1 MECACVAGYRMN
13 SDDDPTPSASTDAR
27 PIEPLSAARDSN
39 ETLPYPSPP
48 VGVFGSIDASR
59 AWDDVSRQ
67 VELLLAA
74 WTGSEPPALAA
85 FVPAEP
91 AALRRL
97 TLIELVKVDLARRWA
112 LPNLRRRVES
122 YLEEFPELAC
132 VGSVPC
138 DLIYEEFFVRK
149 QAGEVIDKS
158 EYFRRFPRQVDELGR
173 LLRLEDASCHST
185 AQVHDQRRRDLDVG
199 QSLDDFDLL
208 TRVGQ
213 GAFATVYLA
222 RQRSMQRLVALKVS
236 ADQGNEPQTMAQLD
250 HPHIVRVY
258 DQRLLS
264 SRGLRLLYMQ
274 YVPGGTLK
282 TLVDKVRETP
292 AAERSGKLLYL
303 AVDGEL
309 AERGESP
316 ADSPLRG
323 RLNARSWP
331 AVVTWLG
338 SRLAAALDYAHQR
351 GVLHRDL
358 KPANVLVGSDGS
370 PKLADFNISFCSKVT
385 GATPAAYF
393 GGSLAYMSPEQLE
406 AFNPAH
412 AREAGELDGRS
423 DIYSLGVVLWELLT
437 GSRPFNDPA
446 PDGDW
451 PRTLAAMVA
460 RRNAGVAAEVNAALP
475 ADCPEGLSE
484 ALLRCLAPDPSDR
497 FTAARQLA
505 RQLELCLQP
514 QVSRLLR
521 RPRGWRGWAAKRC
534 VVALFLAGVLPN
546 AFASFLNIFY
556 NYIMIIR
563 PLGAAAEG
571 VFFDQLFFVNAV
583 AYPLGA
589 GLLMTLAWPLLRG
602 VRQRLEGVRRIE
614 SVPRPGGL
622 RSAALANSPALRR
635 RCLRMGDLV
644 ALVSAAEW
652 IVSGIVFPV
661 WLSLAPGTKD
671 NMETI
676 HYVHFFA
683 SQALCG
689 LPAALLTFFCVTF
702 ICLRVFFPLLVEPD
716 TPDPAA
722 LDRLQRMIPWPGRYI
737 GGTASLYFA
746 AIIAVVWLTD
756 AAEKSDKIAITLLSV
771 VGLPAFLFALVLSK
785 KIERD
790 LTYLSIAVS
799 PALDPLSATNDT

>member
-1 MECACVAGYRMN
+1 MAEYSTKPN
-13 SDDDPTPSASTDAR
+13 DNPTPSGSTHAA
-27 PIEPLSAARDSN
+27 PIGPRTAVPELN
-39 ETLPYPSPP
+39 ETLPYTSPP
-48 VGVFGSIDASR
+48 AGAFGSIDASR

-67 VELLLAA
+67 VELLLEA
-74 WTGSEPPALAA
+74 WTGGEPPALAA
-85 FVPAEP
+85 FVPSEP

-112 LPNLRRRVES
+112 QPNLRRRVES

-149 QAGEVIDKS
+149 QAGEAVEKS
-158 EYFRRFPRQVDELGR
+158 EYFRRFPRQIDELGR
-173 LLRLEDASCHST
+173 LLRLDDASCHST
-185 AQVHDQRRRDLDVG
+185 AQVHDQRRRDLEVG

-208 TRVGQ
+208 TRIGQ

-258 DQRLLS
+258 DQRLIS

-282 TLVDKVRETP
+282 TLVDKVRDTP
-292 AAERSGKLLYL
+292 AAERTGKLLYL

-309 AERGESP
+309 ETRGESP
-316 ADSPLRG
+316 AESPLRG

-358 KPANVLVGSDGS
+358 KPANVLVGADGS

-412 AREAGELDGRS
+412 AREAAELDGRS

-437 GSRPFNDPA
+437 GRRPFRDPT

-451 PRTLAAMVA
+451 PRTLAAMAA
-460 RRNAGVAAEVNAALP
+460 RRNAGVAAEVTAELP

-484 ALLRCLAPDPSDR
+484 VLLRCLAPNPSDR
-497 FTAARQLA
+497 YTAARQLA

-521 RPRGWRGWAAKRC
+521 PPRGWRHLAAQRC
-534 VVALFLAGVLPN
+534 VLAIFLAGVLPN
-546 AFASFLNIFY
+546 AFASGLNIFY
-556 NYIMIIR
+556 NYIMIIG
-563 PLGAAAEG
+563 PLGTAAER
-571 VFFDQLFFVNAV
+571 VFFDQLIFVNSF

-589 GLLMTLAWPLLRG
+589 GFLLAMAWPLLRG
-602 VRQRLEGVRRIE
+602 IRQRLNRASRPAAQ
-614 SVPRPGGL
+614 VPRRQPTGDSWPL
-622 RSAALANSPALRR
+622 LRR

-644 ALVSAAEW
+644 ALVSAGEW
-652 IVSGIVFPV
+652 IVSGIVFPL
-661 WLSLAPGTKD
+661 WLSLAPSTKD
-671 NMETI
+671 EMKTI
-676 HYVHFFA
+676 HYVHFLA

-702 ICLRVFFPLLVEPD
+702 LCLRVYYPLLVEPD

-722 LDRLQRMIPWPGRYI
+722 LDRLQRMVPWPSRYM
-737 GGTASLYFA
+737 GWTVTMYFA
-746 AIIAVVWLTD
+746 ATFAVLWLAD
-756 AAEKSDKIAITLLSV
+756 SADHSDKIAMTTLSV
-771 VGLPAFLFALVLSK
+771 VGLSFFWCAYLLSK
-785 KIERD
+785 EIEHD
-790 LTYLSIAVS
+790 LASLSIAVG
-799 PALDPLSATNDT
+799 PALDPLGAANDT